1 MSQAEILSLLLEH
14 GGKLTRMQIVHILE
28 KTPQYKNNQWLHCN
42 ITDVMQRLHKNGY
55 IKKTYDMKN
64 RKQVTYEIIDVEDT
78 KKFLNDRN
86 ITK

>member
-28 KTPQYKNNQWLHCN
+28 KTQPYKNPQWLHCN

-86 ITK
+86 IAK